1 MKLYKIITKSLF
13 VAAFLSQSASANTD
27 IDLNDDGLV
36 DEEHYSTN
44 LLSNADFTQS
54 GESWTTSG
62 LVHITGKNRNNVDST
77 MLASAYDYNS
87 REGTASQV
95 VTLASLGFSD
105 SESLDVVLSSNQMK
119 AV

>member
-1 MKLYKIITKSLF
+1 SYF
-13 VAAFLSQSASANTD
+13 
-27 IDLNDDGLV
+27 
-36 DEEHYSTN
+36 TN
-44 LLSNADFTQS
+44 LLSNGDFTQS
-54 GESWTTSG
+54 GESWTKNGLAYITSE
-62 LVHITGKNRNNVDST
+62 NRNNVDSV

-105 SESLDVVLSSNQMK
+105 SESLDAVLTANQMK